1 MTIEFAKSLSGHDR
15 NHIYY
20 ILEKEDRAAYLVNG
34 STHRIANPKKKNV
47 KHFQIIKNIPREVLD
62 LLKREEELSDITI
75 RRAIRDYEKIVGGYE
90 KCQKQMLLK

>member
-34 STHRIANPKKKNV
+34 STHQIANPKKKNV
-47 KHFQIIKNIPREVLD
+47 KHFQIIKDIPKEVQD
-62 LLKREEELSDITI
+62 LLKREEELSNLII
-75 RRAIRDYEKIVGGYE
+75 RRAIREYEKISSKKE
-90 KCQKQMLLK
+90 K

>member
-1 MTIEFAKSLSGHDR
+1 MTVEFAKSLSGHDR

-20 ILEKEDRAAYLVNG
+20 ILKKEDRAAYLVNG
-34 STHRIANPKKKNV
+34 TTHQIANPKKKNV
-47 KHFQIIKNIPREVLD
+47 KHYQVIKKIPGEVLD
-62 LLKREEELSDITI
+62 LFKREEELSDMII

>member
-15 NHIYY
+15 EHIYY

-47 KHFQIIKNIPREVLD
+47 KHFQIIKNIPEEVQD
-62 LLKREEELSDITI
+62 LMKREEELSDLII
-75 RRAIRDYEKIVGGYE
+75 RRAIKDYEKIGSNKE
-90 KCQKQMLLK
+90 K